1 MDQLALLN
9 AASWLHHTPLGW
21 AAQGGWPWLWPA
33 CETLHFMGMALLIG
47 AVGLLDARMLGL
59 FKGLPLAPLERL
71 VPWGVLGFVINLAT
85 GIVFF
90 AGAPEQYIGNAAFTL
105 KMLFVLLAGVNVSL
119 FYLTG
124 LSRRVDRLG
133 AGEDAPMPAKLI
145 AGVSL
150 FLWFGVLYWGRML
163 PFLGDAF

>member
-1 MDQLALLN
+1 MVQAFLY
-9 AASWLHHTPLGW
+9 AARWLHNSPLGW
-21 AAQGGWPWLWPA
+21 AAAGGWPWLWAA
-33 CETLHFMGMALLIG
+33 CESVHFMGMALLIG

-59 FKGLPLAPLERL
+59 FKGLPIAPLERL
-71 VPWGVLGFVINLAT
+71 VPWGVLGFVINLST
-85 GIVFF
+85 GLVFF
-90 AGAPEQYIGNAAFTL
+90 AGAPEQYVENIAFWL

-119 FYLTG
+119 FYFTG

-133 AGEDAPMPAKLI
+133 AGEDAPMAAKLI

-163 PFLGDAF
+163 PFIGNAF